1 MWLYGMCFIMVPFTF
16 FDNFVLF
23 RPPCRDAKFC
33 VSTSATQCRVGRLV
47 SPLIVTILRHIRE
60 EQPRKRE
67 LPRGAVAEHQLRG
80 DVQIDTVV
88 ILVRVIVQR
97 TVRHVEKVIRGQT
110 EGVRGGGS
118 NAPAR

>member
-16 FDNFVLF
+16 LDNFILSG
-23 RPPCRDAKFC
+23 PPRRDAKFASLHRTPSA
-33 VSTSATQCRVGRLV
+33 VSAVWS

-60 EQPRKRE
+60 EQPRERE
-67 LPRGAVAEHQLRG
+67 LPRGAVAEHQLLR

-88 ILVRVIVQR
+88 VLVGVIVQR